1 MLIKQNQLLG
11 EATSFLDSLEQ
22 LTLDE
27 ASFTPYQVNVRHNQ
41 RLGQDLVQLESFLG
55 YAQSNGID
63 DAGYALHRVCEANE
77 VPRDSL
83 AFLANEENLL
93 EDDELL
99 DTFVQLYEAG
109 FPVHVAPIS
118 DGSPYYLALLEAL
131 NLDQAYDSYEESPN
145 LIMYVNESIIDDA
158 KDKISGFASSVKSGV
173 SNAASTVKNKVTG
186 AAGAVKDKVSGGAK
200 AVASKL
206 ASVRK
211 EIAKKSAEILKA
223 TGPAKVFIKR
233 QINKLKDAAKELK
246 AKLVRAK
253 DAVGEKL
260 SSAGKSIKDAASS
273 IGDKFSG
280 ATDSVKSGV
289 KGIGSKI
296 SGAASTAG
304 SKISGAASSVS
315 SGVKSGLSTAGS
327 KISGA
332 AGSVKSGL
340 GSVGSKISDAA
351 SSAKN
356 KASQGIDSIKA
367 KFA

>member
-27 ASFTPYQVNVRHNQ
+27 AAFTPYQVTVRHNQ

-55 YAQSNGID
+55 YAQSNGIE
-63 DAGYALHRVCEANE
+63 DAGYALHKVCEANE

-145 LIMYVNESIIDDA
+145 LITYVNESIIDDA
-158 KDKISGFASSVKSGV
+158 KDKISGFASSVK
-173 SNAASTVKNKVTG
+173 NKVTG
-186 AAGAVKDKVSGGAK
+186 AAGTVKEKVSGGAK
-200 AVASKL
+200 AIASKL

-211 EIAKKSAEILKA
+211 AIAKKSHEMLKA

-233 QINKLKDAAKELK
+233 QINKLKDAAKALK

-253 DAVGEKL
+253 DYVGDKI
-260 SSAGKSIKDAASS
+260 SGAGRSIKNAASS

-280 ATDSVKSGV
+280 AADSVKSGA
-289 KGIGSKI
+289 KKIGGKI
-296 SGAASTAG
+296 SGAAG
-304 SKISGAASSVS
+304 SVS
-315 SGVKSGLSTAGS
+315 SGVKSGLKTAGS

-332 AGSVKSGL
+332 AGSVKAGL
-340 GSVGSKISDAA
+340 SSVGSKISDAA
-351 SSAKN
+351 SSVRD

>member
-41 RLGQDLVQLESFLG
+41 RLGQDLVQLESFLE

-158 KDKISGFASSVKSGV
+158 KDKISGFASSVK
-173 SNAASTVKNKVTG
+173 NKVTG

-206 ASVRK
+206 ASVHK
-211 EIAKKSAEILKA
+211 EIAKKSSEMLKA

-233 QINKLKDAAKELK
+233 QINKLKDVAKELK

-253 DAVGEKL
+253 DAVGDKL

-273 IGDKFSG
+273 IGNKFSG
-280 ATDSVKSGV
+280 TADSVKSGV
-289 KGIGSKI
+289 KSIGSKI
-296 SGAASTAG
+296 SGAAS
-304 SKISGAASSVS
+304 S
-315 SGVKSGLSTAGS
+315 AGS

-332 AGSVKSGL
+332 AGSVKSEL

>member
-22 LTLDE
+22 LTLGE

-41 RLGQDLVQLESFLG
+41 RLGQDLVQLESFLE

-158 KDKISGFASSVKSGV
+158 KDKISGFASSVK
-173 SNAASTVKNKVTG
+173 NKVTG

-206 ASVRK
+206 ASVHK
-211 EIAKKSAEILKA
+211 EIAKKSSEMLKA

-233 QINKLKDAAKELK
+233 QINKLKDVAKELK

-253 DAVGEKL
+253 DAVGDKL

-280 ATDSVKSGV
+280 TADSVKSGV
-289 KGIGSKI
+289 KSIGSKI
-296 SGAASTAG
+296 SGAASF
-304 SKISGAASSVS
+304 
-315 SGVKSGLSTAGS
+315 AGS

-332 AGSVKSGL
+332 AGSVKSEL

>member
-41 RLGQDLVQLESFLG
+41 RLGQDLVQLESFLE

-158 KDKISGFASSVKSGV
+158 KDKISGFASSVK
-173 SNAASTVKNKVTG
+173 NKVTG

-206 ASVRK
+206 ASVHK
-211 EIAKKSAEILKA
+211 EIAKKSSEMLKA

-233 QINKLKDAAKELK
+233 QINKLKDVAKELK

-253 DAVGEKL
+253 DAVGDKL

-280 ATDSVKSGV
+280 TADSVKSGV
-289 KGIGSKI
+289 KSIGSKI
-296 SGAASTAG
+296 SGAAS
-304 SKISGAASSVS
+304 S
-315 SGVKSGLSTAGS
+315 AGS